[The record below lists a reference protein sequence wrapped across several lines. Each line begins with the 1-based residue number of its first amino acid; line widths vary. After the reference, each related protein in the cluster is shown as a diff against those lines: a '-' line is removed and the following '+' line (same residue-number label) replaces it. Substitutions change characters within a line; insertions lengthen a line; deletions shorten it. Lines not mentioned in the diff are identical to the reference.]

1 MQLLNQEINKYRS
14 QIDEIVK
21 DLHNLTISIRNE
33 DLAKTLGDLRN
44 RIKEPFMFVIVG
56 EVKAGKSSFINA
68 LLQTEKEICKV
79 SPAPCT
85 DTIQQILY
93 GEKED
98 AQMVNPFLRQLYYP
112 IEILREIAIVDTPG
126 TNTIVAHHQEITESF
141 IPSSDLI
148 VFVFEAKN
156 PYRQSAW
163 EFFDYI
169 HDEWRKKILFVLQQ
183 KDLMNA
189 KDLLINIEGV
199 KEYAH
204 KKGLFNPIIFPVSA
218 KEEQEGDE
226 HSGFYEIRS
235 YISENIT
242 GGKASFLKLKNN
254 LDTSLNINERIFKGL
269 EERKAQ
275 LKADIDF
282 RADIKQ
288 TLNHRELMANNQVE
302 MIIENLLAGF
312 DKITRKTE
320 IELEEGLSFFS
331 LVKRSFAAI
340 FSSSSSSKEWF
351 ANLAKDLEKS
361 LNEDLRRRLDD
372 NVNDLATIIQEMAKM
387 IDLKIKNSH
396 TILKDNHEIFS
407 DISEKRTNVLKDLQ
421 DTFYKFMNRGENFTA
436 KEIFENNQSIT
447 PNIATGSGLAIIGG
461 IIMAVANV
469 SIIDITGGMIT
480 AVGLLFAGATASLGR
495 KRVLD
500 GYKTEI
506 EKARTDLKEEM
517 EERLSLYVK
526 NIKQKIEANFLS
538 FDAMLKNE
546 QIEVQLLTEKFQEIS
561 QRLKLIG
568 QELNEKTV

>member
-1 MQLLNQEINKYRS
+1 
-14 QIDEIVK
+14 
-21 DLHNLTISIRNE
+21 
-33 DLAKTLGDLRN
+33 
-44 RIKEPFMFVIVG
+44 
-56 EVKAGKSSFINA
+56 
-68 LLQTEKEICKV
+68 
-79 SPAPCT
+79 
-85 DTIQQILY
+85 
-93 GEKED
+93 
-98 AQMVNPFLRQLYYP
+98 
-112 IEILREIAIVDTPG
+112 
-126 TNTIVAHHQEITESF
+126 
-141 IPSSDLI
+141 
-148 VFVFEAKN
+148 
-156 PYRQSAW
+156 
-163 EFFDYI
+163 
-169 HDEWRKKILFVLQQ
+169 
-183 KDLMNA
+183 
-189 KDLLINIEGV
+189 
-199 KEYAH
+199 
-204 KKGLFNPIIFPVSA
+204 
-218 KEEQEGDE
+218 
-226 HSGFYEIRS
+226 
-235 YISENIT
+235 
-242 GGKASFLKLKNN
+242 
-254 LDTSLNINERIFKGL
+254 
-269 EERKAQ
+269 
-275 LKADIDF
+275 
-282 RADIKQ
+282 
-288 TLNHRELMANNQVE
+288 

-320 IELEEGLSFFS
+320 MELEEGLSFFS

-387 IDLKIKNSH
+387 IDLKIKNSQ

-436 KEIFENNQSIT
+436 KEIFENNQSLT

-517 EERLSLYVK
+517 EERLRLYVK

-538 FDAMLKNE
+538 FDAMLNNE
-546 QIEVQLLTEKFQEIS
+546 QIQIQFLEERFQEIS
-561 QRLKLIG
+561 SRLKLIG
-568 QELNEKTV
+568 QELKDKTI